1 MLLANSDLKD
11 FKLKTLNNVHFCLS
25 ILVMP
30 NGYYFGQSELR
41 YRMSANKYVFQNQS
55 GSNGGYFVNIS
66 KRISP
71 DRVYPN
77 WQWWYSKRKAHWF
90 WFAIRIR
97 LAQ

>member
-30 NGYYFGQSELR
+30 DGYYFGQSELR
-41 YRMSANKYVFQNQS
+41 YRMSANKYVFQDQS

-77 WQWWYSKRKAHWF
+77 
-90 WFAIRIR
+90 
-97 LAQ
+97 

>member
-41 YRMSANKYVFQNQS
+41 YRMSANKYVFQDQS
-55 GSNGGYFVNIS
+55 GSNGGYILSTFQKEYLQTGYIPTDNDGIQ
-66 KRISP
+66 RERPIDFDSP
-71 DRVYPN
+71 
-77 WQWWYSKRKAHWF
+77 
-90 WFAIRIR
+90 
-97 LAQ
+97 

>member
-1 MLLANSDLKD
+1 MVQYHVISKFSLKEI
-11 FKLKTLNNVHFCLS
+11 KLKTLNNVHFYLS

-41 YRMSANKYVFQNQS
+41 YRMSANKYVFQDQS

-77 WQWWYSKRKAHWF
+77 
-90 WFAIRIR
+90 
-97 LAQ
+97 

>member
-1 MLLANSDLKD
+1 
-11 FKLKTLNNVHFCLS
+11 
-25 ILVMP
+25 MP

-41 YRMSANKYVFQNQS
+41 YRMSANKSVFQDQS

-66 KRISP
+66 KIISL
-71 DRVYPN
+71 DSVYPN

-90 WFAIRIR
+90 WFAMRIR